1 MATYNSLY
9 VLTRFSS
16 VSNASRKNPKEKFI
30 GIDNRVYRKI
40 WCGAMRGKIKNF
52 ILEHKIEESHHGENW
67 NGYGYQDKY
76 NDYFVSL
83 ADGKKFLCMIENKK
97 TMEKPAKTWEQV
109 RDTWARRLVRLLSCE
124 HGYEWITL
132 SIAQDI
138 AEEKNDYKFQQ
149 IEKVEERQHE
159 RYSPRRASLIR
170 KMERENPLR
179 RIENVD
185 HAKAIIQASNRHNN
199 SNYDSL
205 LERYHA
211 DAEWGLIDRAD
222 VREKARLNMQY
233 TQK

>member
-16 VSNASRKNPKEKFI
+16 VSNASKKNPKEKFI
-30 GIDNRVYRKI
+30 CIDNRVYREI
-40 WCGAMRGKIKNF
+40 WCGAMRGAIKDF
-52 ILEHKIEESHHGENW
+52 ILERKIEEKHHGENW

-76 NDYFVSL
+76 NDYFVSVSDGRKIL
-83 ADGKKFLCMIENKK
+83 SIIAGKKTKR
-97 TMEKPAKTWEQV
+97 KPAKTWEQV

-124 HGYEWITL
+124 PGYEWITL

-159 RYSPRRASLIR
+159 RYSPRRASLVR

-179 RIENVD
+179 HIVDVD

-199 SNYDSL
+199 SDYERL
-205 LERYHA
+205 LDKFRD
-211 DAEWGLIDRAD
+211 DAEWGLIDRSE
-222 VREKARLNMQY
+222 VKEKARINMQY
-233 TQK
+233 NQK